1 MPVDYDLVILGG
13 SAIARYAAARAAQTY
28 ARVALV
34 EPASTP
40 TLQFPSYRQTLI
52 QTAAIAQQMRQ
63 ASLWGLGDAA
73 VSLNWQETIALAS
86 GVSESLQVQGVAG
99 QSLELLAAAGVDV
112 VVGQG
117 EFRSQPLGLSVGGR
131 VLRSRRYLL
140 APAAQPLIPAIEG
153 LASINYLTL
162 ETLWQQSELPD
173 RLIILGGNP
182 QGVELAQALNRLGVQ
197 VTWVSGDRLLPQEDP
212 ETVALLQIQLQ
223 TEGLHLLPQSQVQ
236 QVRQVGDS
244 LEVITDRQRLSADAV
259 LLATTPQ
266 LDLTLLN
273 LAAIGVRWQPQGV
286 AVDRQLR
293 TRNKQVYACGEALG
307 GYPLFSLARY
317 EAEVALH
324 NALFLP
330 TAKVNYRHT
339 PIALFTQPECV
350 RIGLTEAA
358 AKQRFREAPVVLRQF
373 SKTLAKAQLQNETTG
388 FCKLIVRQ
396 NGEILGAQ
404 WVGAGASEGIGTIA
418 LAIQQRISVKA
429 IAQLPI
435 LSPTAAELL
444 QETAQQWQQQRLT
457 QRQGW
462 LETWFSLRRDWF

>member
-13 SAIARYAAARAAQTY
+13 STIARYAAARAAQTY

-34 EPASTP
+34 EPAP
-40 TLQFPSYRQTLI
+40 APALPSYHQTLI

-63 ASLWGLGDAA
+63 ASFWGLGDAA
-73 VSLNWQETIALAS
+73 VNFDWQETIALAT
-86 GVSESLQVQGVAG
+86 GVSERLQAQGVAG

-117 EFRSQPLGLSVGGR
+117 EFCSQPLGFSVEGR
-131 VLRSRRYLL
+131 LLRSRRYLL
-140 APAAQPLIPAIEG
+140 APAAQPLIPVIEG
-153 LASINYLTL
+153 LTGINYLTL
-162 ETLWQQSELPD
+162 ETFWQQSELPD
-173 RLIILGGNP
+173 RLIVLGGNP
-182 QGVELAQALNRLGVQ
+182 QGVELAQALNRLGIQ

-212 ETVALLQIQLQ
+212 EAVALLQLQLQ
-223 TEGLHLLPQSQVQ
+223 SEGLQLLPHSQVQ
-236 QVRQVGDS
+236 QIKRAGDS
-244 LEVITDRQRLSADAV
+244 LEVITERQRLSTDAV

-273 LAAIGVRWQPQGV
+273 LTAIGVKWQPQGIT
-286 AVDRQLR
+286 VDRQLR
-293 TRNKQVYACGEALG
+293 TSNPQVYACGEALG

-330 TAKVNYRHT
+330 TAKVDYRRT
-339 PIALFTQPECV
+339 PIALFTQPECA

-358 AKQRFREAPVVLRQF
+358 AKQQLRETPVVLRQF

-404 WVGAGASEGIGTIA
+404 WVGTGASEGISTIA
-418 LAIQQRISVKA
+418 FAMQQRIGVKA

-457 QRQGW
+457 QRRGW